1 MSVFHLPDLGEGL
14 AEAEIVAWHVQPGDR
29 VTEDQLLVS
38 VETAKAVVDIPS
50 PQAGVIRRLL
60 AEPGQVVP
68 THAPLVEFADG
79 DEATAPVAAPTR
91 EDSGTVVGRMAGEA
105 KTASHET
112 FLLGRR
118 RSDAITAE
126 QVLPRDRRPGAVPAG
141 GDWEPLHGLR
151 RQMAHS
157 MTAARAVALTTLHEE
172 ATLTGKK
179 PTQRLLPRL
188 VRALV
193 EACQAEPAL
202 NAWFDGDGLRRRLL
216 ASVDLGL
223 AVDTP
228 DGLLVAVLPN
238 AGQYEKGELR
248 AALDNLI
255 ERARHRALSPA
266 ELSGASFSL
275 SSYGGL
281 GGLWST
287 PQVVPPQVGILGVGR
302 GRETLTAKGK
312 AAVLLPLSLSFD
324 HRAVT
329 GAEAARFL
337 NAVIASLEA
346 E

>member
-1 MSVFHLPDLGEGL
+1 MSVFQLPDLGEGL
-14 AEAEIVAWHVQPGDR
+14 AEAEIVAWHVQPGER

-50 PQAGVIRRLL
+50 PWAGVIRRLL

-68 THAPLVEFADG
+68 THAPLVEFEDG
-79 DEATAPVAAPTR
+79 DEAAAPPPPR
-91 EDSGTVVGRMAGEA
+91 EDSGTVVGRMTGEA

-118 RSDAITAE
+118 RNDQITAE
-126 QVLPRDRRPGAVPAG
+126 QVLPRDRRPTATAALAG

-179 PTQRLLPRL
+179 ATQRLLPRL

-193 EACQAEPAL
+193 EAGRAEPAL
-202 NAWFDGDGLRRRLL
+202 NAWFDAEGLRRRLL
-216 ASVDLGL
+216 GALDLGL

-228 DGLLVAVLPN
+228 DGLLVAVLPD
-238 AGQYEKGELR
+238 AGQYDKAELR
-248 AALDNLI
+248 TVLDDLI
-255 ERARHRALSPA
+255 ERARRRALSPA

-302 GRETLTAKGK
+302 GRETLTPKGK
-312 AAVLLPLSLSFD
+312 AGVLLPLSLSFD

-337 NAVIASLEA
+337 AAVIASLEA

>member
-14 AEAEIVAWHVQPGDR
+14 AEAEIVAWHVQAGER

-50 PQAGVIRRLL
+50 PRAGVIQRLL
-60 AEPGQVVP
+60 AVPGQVVP

-79 DEATAPVAAPTR
+79 DEAAPPPPR

-105 KTASHET
+105 KTTRHET

-118 RSDAITAE
+118 RSDSITAE
-126 QVLPRDRRPGAVPAG
+126 QVLPRDRRPTAPATLAG

-179 PTQRLLPRL
+179 ASQRLLPRL

-193 EACQAEPAL
+193 EACRAEPAL
-202 NAWFDGDGLRRRLL
+202 NAWFDADGLRRRLL
-216 ASVDLGL
+216 SPLDLGL

-228 DGLLVAVLPN
+228 DGLLVAVLPD
-238 AGQYEKGELR
+238 AGHYDKAELR
-248 AALDNLI
+248 TVLDDLI
-255 ERARHRALSPA
+255 ERARRRALSPT